1 MYVIFDNVNEELLG
15 PFNDY
20 ESAQMYML
28 YASDT
33 MVDHGQS
40 LSIEPITDPTE
51 WALNNNLTMVVD
63 A

>member
-1 MYVIFDNVNEELLG
+1 MYVIFDSSTQTLLG

-28 YASDT
+28 YASDSL
-33 MVDHGQS
+33 VDGGQC
-40 LSIEPITDPTE
+40 LSIEPVTDPTE
-51 WALNNNLTMVVD
+51 WALDNNLVMAVN